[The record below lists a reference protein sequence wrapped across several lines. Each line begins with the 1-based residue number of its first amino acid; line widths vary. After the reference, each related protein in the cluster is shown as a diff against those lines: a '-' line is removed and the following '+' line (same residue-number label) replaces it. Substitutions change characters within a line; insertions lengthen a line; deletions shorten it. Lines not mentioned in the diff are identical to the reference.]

1 MEWFKQELAKLQ
13 LEEQRLKNEMMRLEL
28 EEKQKEEEEEDNA

>member
-13 LEEQRLKNEMMRLEL
+13 LEEQRLKNEMLKLEL
-28 EEKQKEEEEEDNA
+28 EE